1 MILREAWQEMCVC
14 GGGHKQVKQRK
25 RESCEDTSTH
35 ERWEQVRARL
45 GGELDGW
52 REGERE

>member
-1 MILREAWQEMCVC
+1 MCVC
-14 GGGHKQVKQRK
+14 VGGGAHKQVKQRK

>member
-1 MILREAWQEMCVC
+1 MW
-14 GGGHKQVKQRK
+14 GGCEQVKERK
-25 RESCEDTSTH
+25 RERCGQLGDTSTH
-35 ERWEQVRARL
+35 EGWERM